1 MAVDIYTDGTWE
13 KNKGTINDVFMY
25 GDGSHTN
32 AAAGIVITARGENWR
47 ELGVRTITICEGGM
61 LNADSVFPF
70 ELMAAVVAIKI
81 AASLETH
88 NCRIHTDCQ
97 SVQKLL
103 TQRNLL
109 RTLSRKENLI
119 LLQLGTIETE
129 HIDKNWIPGH
139 PERTV
144 PDKAQWTKH
153 MWGNHIADATA
164 AGEWDREESDLYGE
178 HTTISVRDILQ
189 AMSKE
194 PRWMWVDSTGIPITT
209 SIPKDI
215 RRRRQERYL
224 SDRDGYRAKRGAP
237 PVWAGTRGAFAAVQY
252 ELTKVHRG
260 ELARRVRVIWDK
272 GWHGGNIAKGKCEE
286 EDTKCVLC
294 GCEDGQRHWMVEC
307 GHAACSELRR
317 LARVRMEELAEEIS
331 PARDKAYR
339 LAKLIIEWAWSREDA
354 CRIWTGLWSPTLIQ
368 DMEVHLQLGVM
379 TKEEVEELQAA
390 AMSLGRIMA
399 ETALEQWSLKAHG
412 TKGMEKKVEEF
423 AKKVSAQKLLK
434 RANEKKKREEKKV
447 AEKKEALANL
457 NGKGRVSEDMKLA
470 FHIAKWVDKG
480 DGDLSQAEFIEKYFD
495 TANEIKV
502 VSKRNENEKTVL
514 SSNMVR
520 GRIR

>member
-1 MAVDIYTDGTWE
+1 MITGGDSAVAAEGCILRAARICGKPVIANCGVTLEVVKDDYLLRSVIEWGATANRHLRFGGPDPAGTTNELASSVINDESLIETLEGMDDVTLGDLTEIVEEKGTHVRKWVSRKKLRAAKLGENNEAAGIIEAALNTIPVPIWPITIRAGTCLILEGSLTTDILEFLGWIEERACVCRWTPVKKGDRCTPGTWYTLSAENISRGAGSDDTVDPAVLLAPSRRVLMSSDIKTGLKKKRHLTRKVQIVLDQGILEFPKPPPPHPLWAELAGSFGLSPMAVDIYTDGTWE

-47 ELGVRTITICEGGM
+47 ELGVRTITISEGGM

-119 LLQLGTIETE
+119 LLQLGTSETE

-164 AGEWDREESDLYGE
+164 AGEWDGEESDLYGE

-215 RRRRQERYL
+215 RCRRQ
-224 SDRDGYRAKRGAP
+224 
-237 PVWAGTRGAFAAVQY
+237 
-252 ELTKVHRG
+252 
-260 ELARRVRVIWDK
+260 
-272 GWHGGNIAKGKCEE
+272 
-286 EDTKCVLC
+286 
-294 GCEDGQRHWMVEC
+294 
-307 GHAACSELRR
+307 
-317 LARVRMEELAEEIS
+317 
-331 PARDKAYR
+331 
-339 LAKLIIEWAWSREDA
+339 
-354 CRIWTGLWSPTLIQ
+354 
-368 DMEVHLQLGVM
+368 
-379 TKEEVEELQAA
+379 
-390 AMSLGRIMA
+390 
-399 ETALEQWSLKAHG
+399 
-412 TKGMEKKVEEF
+412 
-423 AKKVSAQKLLK
+423 
-434 RANEKKKREEKKV
+434 
-447 AEKKEALANL
+447 
-457 NGKGRVSEDMKLA
+457 
-470 FHIAKWVDKG
+470 
-480 DGDLSQAEFIEKYFD
+480 
-495 TANEIKV
+495 
-502 VSKRNENEKTVL
+502 
-514 SSNMVR
+514 
-520 GRIR
+520 